1 MVHVKNE
8 YDYRY
13 ESDFRKEIFEAIKY
27 VYWKAHGKNIKVFGI
42 NASLKDHHTTKKDI
56 AQAKQYEVPN

>member
-27 VYWKAHGKNIKVFGI
+27 VYWKAHGKNIKVFGKFFLL
-42 NASLKDHHTTKKDI
+42 S
-56 AQAKQYEVPN
+56 VPIFEH